1 MGPHSHLS
9 YQMSN
14 SYTTPVLNLNGS
26 NGKDLYDELCTA
38 WDQLQKAREAI
49 ASVTVHGRDFQTQ
62 PHGTWLTAHSQ
73 KNAALHQLDDANQWV
88 EANLNSVRDQ
98 LSARGGI

>member
-1 MGPHSHLS
+1 
-9 YQMSN
+9 MSN

-26 NGKDLYDELCTA
+26 DGRDLYDQLCTA
-38 WDQLQKAREAI
+38 WYQLQKARDAI

-62 PHGTWLTAHSQ
+62 PHGTLTKALSQ
-73 KNAALHQLDDANQWV
+73 KNAALHQLDDANEWV

-98 LSARGGI
+98 LSARIGI

>member
-1 MGPHSHLS
+1 
-9 YQMSN
+9 MSN
-14 SYTTPVLNLNGS
+14 SYTTPVLNFNGS
-26 NGKDLYDELCTA
+26 NWEDLYDQWCTA
-38 WDQLQKAREAI
+38 WYQLQKARDAI

-62 PHGTWLTAHSQ
+62 PRGTWLRAHSE
-73 KNAALHQLDDANQWV
+73 KIAALLDLDDANEWV

>member
-1 MGPHSHLS
+1 MT
-9 YQMSN
+9 N

-26 NGKDLYDELCTA
+26 NGEDLYDQWCTA
-38 WDQLQKAREAI
+38 WYQLQKARDAI

-62 PHGTWLTAHSQ
+62 PHGTLTKALSQ
-73 KNAALHQLDDANQWV
+73 KNVALFHLDDANEWV

-98 LSARGGI
+98 LSARRGI

>member
-1 MGPHSHLS
+1 
-9 YQMSN
+9 MSN

-26 NGKDLYDELCTA
+26 NGKDLYEELKTA
-38 WDQLQKAREAI
+38 SDQLQKAREAV

-62 PHGTWLTAHSQ
+62 PDGTWIKAFSQ
-73 KNAALHQLDDANQWV
+73 KNAALFHLDDANEWI

-98 LSARGGI
+98 LSVRGDI

>member
-1 MGPHSHLS
+1 
-9 YQMSN
+9 MSN

-62 PHGTWLTAHSQ
+62 PHGTWLRAHSQ
-73 KNAALHQLDDANQWV
+73 KNAALFHLDDANEWV

>member
-1 MGPHSHLS
+1 
-9 YQMSN
+9 MSN

-26 NGKDLYDELCTA
+26 DGKDLLDQLCTA

-49 ASVTVHGRDFQTQ
+49 ASVTVHGRDFQTH
-62 PHGTWLTAHSQ
+62 PNGTWLRAHSE
-73 KNAALHQLDDANQWV
+73 KLEALHQLDDANEWV